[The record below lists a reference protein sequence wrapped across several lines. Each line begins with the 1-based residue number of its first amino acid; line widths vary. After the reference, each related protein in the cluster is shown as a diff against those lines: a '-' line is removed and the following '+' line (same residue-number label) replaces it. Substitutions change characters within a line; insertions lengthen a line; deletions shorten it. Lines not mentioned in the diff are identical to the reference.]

1 MHQNAVDAVSP
12 GSLMHF
18 PSHLCLFLQ
27 VGNHQT
33 LALDLGVLCEQFL
46 RERQVLLRG
55 LAHPVIFSQSFAP
68 GGSSSSSGSSDTS
81 DGSNASSGGDQGTLR
96 SGVGGGSSTDS
107 SNSSSSGLMAW
118 DPVRAFGSLLSSGGG
133 GGGGAQ
139 SQGGGGDSTDGRCAA
154 ESSLL
159 TELPAP
165 LPFRLSPS
173 L

>member
-96 SGVGGGSSTDS
+96 SGVGGGSRACGVHATRAPS
-107 SNSSSSGLMAW
+107 SEE
-118 DPVRAFGSLLSSGGG
+118 R
-133 GGGGAQ
+133 
-139 SQGGGGDSTDGRCAA
+139 R
-154 ESSLL
+154 
-159 TELPAP
+159 
-165 LPFRLSPS
+165 
-173 L
+173 